1 MREYTI
7 IKEYLKLKTGED
19 SISLVSFEEHVD
31 YVLFSDGCAL
41 RGRSLRELKLGEWL
55 KVGRKY
61 LFYSEEKL
69 YYK

>member
-1 MREYTI
+1 MREYSVI
-7 IKEYLKLKTGED
+7 EEYLKVKTGED

-31 YVLFSDGCAL
+31 YVLFPDRCAL

-61 LFYSEEKL
+61 MFCSEKDV
-69 YYK
+69 YYR